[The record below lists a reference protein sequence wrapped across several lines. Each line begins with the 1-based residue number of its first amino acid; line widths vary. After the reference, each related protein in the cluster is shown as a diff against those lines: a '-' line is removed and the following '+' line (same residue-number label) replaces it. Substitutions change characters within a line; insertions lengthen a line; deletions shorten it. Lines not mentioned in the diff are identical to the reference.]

1 MKILLFLFIYSTNIL
16 SNLTFEELDYIRA
29 ISKNDSQ
36 SIISNGTNNCI
47 NYFENKYSKIKK
59 NYQNN
64 FICKFSKKRNR
75 FYVYMLAVDKKSTS
89 SLKEFCKEIIESW
102 PDISD
107 HMEIKF
113 INNRREYLDGF
124 FVDNLFNNKVLNFS
138 KNLKRDEL
146 IINNEI
152 NNFILE
158 NRFNFSEDN
167 LANNNMISYQKEK
180 INRIYKKFISN
191 TETDLDKIIKSQLNK
206 IVRYKIFVNDTKKF
220 KSFSCN
226 WEPGKG
232 LIPYVKIERFSEFE
246 NI

>member
-1 MKILLFLFIYSTNIL
+1 MKILFFLIIYSSNIL
-16 SNLTFEELDYIRA
+16 SNITFEELDYIIA
-29 ISKNDSQ
+29 ISKNDSP
-36 SIISNGTNNCI
+36 SIIANGTNNCI
-47 NYFENKYSKIKK
+47 NYFENKFSKIKK

-113 INNRREYLDGF
+113 INNEREYLKGF

-146 IINNEI
+146 TINNEI

-167 LANNNMISYQKEK
+167 NANNNMISYQK
-180 INRIYKKFISN
+180 KK
-191 TETDLDKIIKSQLNK
+191 
-206 IVRYKIFVNDTKKF
+206 
-220 KSFSCN
+220 
-226 WEPGKG
+226 
-232 LIPYVKIERFSEFE
+232 
-246 NI
+246 